1 MLSIYRALLLTSK
14 LQNQGSYSSTH
25 PVIRHIRTNAMNDEK
40 IGFVY
45 DKVNISI
52 TVYQVRMAHVKR
64 LK

>member
-1 MLSIYRALLLTSK
+1 
-14 LQNQGSYSSTH
+14 
-25 PVIRHIRTNAMNDEK
+25 MNDEN